1 MKRYAVRI
9 LVILT
14 LAFSTS
20 SCASW
25 AQRYKDTPVAA
36 FTQDV
41 AYMNL
46 ALGIARTA
54 VAQAG
59 TPADLEQFNHIAG
72 QVQRGLAV
80 AVDGVRIGANAGR
93 AEPNYTQLLG
103 DARSAMGNLNAF
115 IQGFSTQ
122 PGRAADPMLRE
133 AARATARAAQP

>member
-1 MKRYAVRI
+1 MKRYAVR
-9 LVILT
+9 LAAVLTLT
-14 LAFSTS
+14 LALPG
-20 SCASW
+20 CASW
-25 AQRYKDTPVAA
+25 AERYRTAPAAA

-46 ALGIARTA
+46 ALGLARTA

-59 TPADLEQFNHIAG
+59 TGADMEQFDHIAA
-72 QVQRGLAV
+72 QVQRGLAL

-93 AEPNYTQLLG
+93 GEPNYTQLLG

-115 IQGFSTQ
+115 IQGFSSE
-122 PGRAADPMLRE
+122 PGRAADPILRD

>member
-1 MKRYAVRI
+1 MKRYAVR
-9 LVILT
+9 LVATLT
-14 LAFSTS
+14 LTLSLS
-20 SCASW
+20 GCASW
-25 AQRYKDTPVAA
+25 AQRYRDTPVAA

-59 TPADLEQFNHIAG
+59 TPADMEQFDHIAG
-72 QVQRGLAV
+72 QVQRSLAV
-80 AVDGVRIGANAGR
+80 AVDGVRIAANAGS
-93 AEPNYTQLLG
+93 AQPNYTQLLG

-115 IQGFSTQ
+115 IQGFSTG

-133 AARATARAAQP
+133 AARATARAAQL

>member
-1 MKRYAVRI
+1 MKRYAV
-9 LVILT
+9 LLALTLT
-14 LAFSTS
+14 LALPG
-20 SCASW
+20 CASW
-25 AQRYKDTPVAA
+25 AQRYRDTPVAA

-59 TPADLEQFNHIAG
+59 TPADMERFEHIAG
-72 QVQRGLAV
+72 QVQRGLAT
-80 AVDGVRIGANAGR
+80 AVDGVRIGANLGQPQ
-93 AEPNYTQLLG
+93 PNYTQLLG

-115 IQGFSTQ
+115 IQGFSTE

-133 AARATARAAQP
+133 AVRATARAAQL